1 MRPLAIA
8 LCALLAGPALA
19 ETYRFDMG
27 SADSPLAD
35 GCSRITPADLFAEGK
50 PFGWHSTPS
59 MVIFRGGPANPYY
72 LQRET
77 SAEYAMYS
85 DGVLSIGENTFSFR
99 VQPGRYA
106 ITCVIGDL
114 ALDEHRPGNSVWA
127 NEVLVASDVATNATV
142 KTIRF
147 PVQVDEGV
155 VSLRFRADSAQRY
168 ATVIAVSAEPLDSG
182 VDCPLEVTE
191 CPPEPVTP
199 DLLRRNWASFQE
211 GLVVDWQRAK
221 TELHAEGEDI
231 AYWQQACD
239 ALRALPDLREYI
251 GLSLGAG
258 EFERLAQRTGD
269 LSLDALCTIA
279 PQMGV
284 DGFVTNSKAAIAEL
298 KAAGLKYGVGVSAE
312 ALPEADLAK
321 VEMNLLVNADGS
333 TQTLPGVW
341 SNCGPQAIAVFQARW
356 RELLKDIAPGA
367 ALFMIDEPR
376 GMWYS
381 GRYGDCSPAAQ
392 EAFSKWAQERGCPE
406 AAADGIPP
414 RGRTMAFYRF
424 YQFRLDSVPR
434 FVRAAMADTPAAEVP
449 AMPGN
454 GNAGPEQM
462 NHSCYWPPAIARHG
476 MIAATWAYDSPASCK
491 MYAETLRTAEEFGG
505 QSYIVPPL
513 YSEAQTAL
521 EEIPK
526 AAACTSALNTKVC
539 PWHFAAPVTGPNR
552 VDWMKTVY
560 LGARLTHATSG
571 LQHVPPLYV
580 WCPESIV
587 YNDLVEMSSEEAGN
601 WRRTWQSLFDA
612 NADYAV
618 TCALKIPAGAKLLWS
633 CARPVL
639 TEEEFAVLRGFVDA
653 GGTLLCA
660 FEADPELPDGS
671 PLTGFADLPT
681 ERVRRIA
688 LTPEALAAAADGP
701 ERNLPVTDASVKTFI
716 YRRDGKRVHLL
727 NNNSLEQAAIVAA
740 PCAMRD
746 VLTGRKIGEGE
757 QVNIRPGRHALWEEE

>member
-8 LCALLAGPALA
+8 LCVALAGPALA

-27 SADSPLAD
+27 AVDTPVA
-35 GCSRITPADLFAEGK
+35 GGYVRITPADLFAEGQQ
-50 PFGWHSTPS
+50 FGWRAAPST
-59 MVIFRGGPANPYY
+59 VIFRGGPANPYY
-72 LQRET
+72 LQRQT
-77 SAEYAMYS
+77 SVEYALYS

-106 ITCVIGDL
+106 VTCVIGDL
-114 ALDEHRPGNSVWA
+114 ALDEHRPGNSIWA

-142 KTIRF
+142 KAIRF
-147 PVQVDEGV
+147 PVPADGGTID
-155 VSLRFRADSAQRY
+155 LRFRADSAQRY
-168 ATVIAVSAEPLDSG
+168 ATVIAVSAELLAPG
-182 VDCPLEVTE
+182 VECPVTITQY
-191 CPPEPVTP
+191 PPEPVTP
-199 DLLRRNWASFQE
+199 ELLRRNWESFQG
-211 GLVVDWQRAK
+211 GLLADWEQAK
-221 TELHAEGEDI
+221 AELQAEGEDI
-231 AYWQQACD
+231 GYWEQACRT
-239 ALRALPDLREYI
+239 LRALPDFREYI

-269 LSLDALCTIA
+269 LSLDALCKIG
-279 PQMGV
+279 PEMGV
-284 DGFVTNSKAAIAEL
+284 DGFVTNSKSAIAEL
-298 KAAGLKYGVGVSAE
+298 RAAGLKYGVGGSAE
-312 ALPEADLAK
+312 ALPEADLAR

-341 SNCGPQAIAVFQARW
+341 SNCGPQAVAVFQERW
-356 RELLKDIAPGA
+356 REQLTEIAPGA
-367 ALFMIDEPR
+367 GLFMVDEPR

-406 AAADGIPP
+406 AAASGIPP

-434 FVRAAMADTPAAEVP
+434 FVRAAMADTPVADVP

-526 AAACTSALNTKVC
+526 TAACTGALNTKVC

-560 LGARLTHATSG
+560 LGARLTHATGG

-587 YNDLVEMSSEEAGN
+587 YNDLVEMNSDEAGN

-612 NADYAV
+612 NVDYAV
-618 TCALKIPAGAKLLWS
+618 TCALKVPAGVKLLWS

-639 TEEEFAVLRGFVDA
+639 TVEEFATLKGFVDA

-660 FEADPELPDGS
+660 FEGNPELPDGS
-671 PLTGFADLPT
+671 PLTDFAALPA
-681 ERVRRIA
+681 ERVQRIA

-701 ERNLPVTDASVKTFI
+701 QRNLPVADASVKTFV
-716 YRRDGKRVHLL
+716 YRRDGRRVHLL
-727 NNNSLEQAAIVAA
+727 NNNNLEQAATVAA
-740 PCAMRD
+740 PHAMRD
-746 VLTGRKIGEGE
+746 VLTGRRIGEGE
-757 QVNIRPGRHALWEEE
+757 QVSIRPGRHALWEEE